1 MIPQDVINIATL
13 EQFNQLKDS
22 LNLSNRQRDIFTLK
36 YSRLWRNID
45 IAEEL
50 EISADTVAK
59 ELSAIRAKL
68 LEI

>member
-22 LNLSNRQRDIFTLK
+22 LNLSDRQRDIFTFK

-59 ELSAIRAKL
+59 ELSAIRTKL